1 MASPPRCD
9 ELTHCKFSPRILRG
23 LTRPPHNKV
32 FHFAGCEAQTVLSM
46 MSVVLTKLISLND
59 EHQNNLRQQQ
69 SPKSHSAPGAN
80 NPLPLGY
87 NGEKFKSSLLGFH
100 GSNVPGIGIEAYLS
114 RILKY
119 CPMTPD
125 VFLALLVYFD
135 RIAERGLTL
144 SSDNTRSL
152 FMLDSFNIHRLIIA
166 GMTVASKFFS
176 DIFYKSSRYAKV
188 GGLPV
193 EELNSLELQFIL
205 LLDFK
210 LMVQVEE
217 LQKYADFI
225 LNYNEAVGHN

>member
-1 MASPPRCD
+1 M
-9 ELTHCKFSPRILRG
+9 
-23 LTRPPHNKV
+23 KV
-32 FHFAGCEAQTVLSM
+32 FHFVGCDPRSVLSM
-46 MSVVLTKLISLND
+46 ISVVMTKMISVNEKLYPED
-59 EHQNNLRQQQ
+59 TVQNADPENTHIPHFRSQA
-69 SPKSHSAPGAN
+69 K
-80 NPLPLGY
+80 PLGLV
-87 NGEKFKSSLLGFH
+87 GESFKNSLMGFH

-125 VFLALLVYFD
+125 VFIALLVYLD
-135 RIAERGLTL
+135 RISERGAKL
-144 SSDNTRSL
+144 SSNGLSL
-152 FMLDSFNIHRLIIA
+152 FMLDSYNVHRLIIA

-193 EELNSLELQFIL
+193 DELNALELQFIL

-225 LNYNEAVGHN
+225 LNYNDAIANASN